1 MNVAIK
7 GVVPA
12 EKFDVI
18 DLLCLLNDQPPEMGE
33 GRGGVPKFTREDVAA
48 SLAGL
53 PDHVTRYAYLLAG
66 NLHIERVQEI
76 IYPVADDEFEDD
88 DTEREAPK
96 RKRKEREK
104 PVVLNTRV
112 LIKDADFFRVRNVV
126 RVFINEVLKTDKKRP
141 KVGELDIM
149 AKGLAQCALKMR
161 LYRNHYTLE
170 NEIVMAGF
178 SMAKNNYAKTWQV
191 YRVLATSELMLWE
204 DQIRLKL
211 KQLFDC
217 STA

>member
-1 MNVAIK
+1 MSVAIK
-7 GVVPA
+7 GVVQQ

-18 DLLCLLNDQPPEMGE
+18 DMLCLLNDQPPEMGK
-33 GRGGVPKFTREDVAA
+33 GRGGAPKFTKEDVAA
-48 SLAGL
+48 SLVGL
-53 PDHVTRYAYLLAG
+53 PDHVVRYAYLLAG

-76 IYPVADDEFEDD
+76 IYPVADDEFEHESGRD
-88 DTEREAPK
+88 APR
-96 RKRKEREK
+96 RKRKECEK
-104 PVVLNTRV
+104 PIILNTRV

-126 RVFINEVLKTDKKRP
+126 RAFINDVLKTDKKRP

-170 NEIVMAGF
+170 NEIIMAGF
-178 SMAKNNYAKTWQV
+178 SMAKQSYQSGWQK
-191 YRVLATSELMLWE
+191 YRALATSELMLWE

-217 STA
+217 

>member
-7 GVVPA
+7 GVVPEA
-12 EKFDVI
+12 KFDVI
-18 DLLCLLNDQPPEMGE
+18 DLLCLLNDQPPEMGK
-33 GRGGVPKFTREDVAA
+33 GRGGRPKYTKADVLEAMV
-48 SLAGL
+48 GL
-53 PDHVTRYAYLLAG
+53 PDHIVRYAYLLAG

-88 DTEREAPK
+88 AEREAPK

-178 SMAKNNYAKTWQV
+178 SMAKQSYQAGWQK
-191 YRVLATSELMLWE
+191 YRALATSELMLWE

>member
-1 MNVAIK
+1 MSVAIK
-7 GVVPA
+7 GVVQE

-18 DLLCLLNDQPPEMGE
+18 DMLALLNDQPPEMGK
-33 GRGGVPKFTREDVAA
+33 GRGGRPKYTKADVLE
-48 SLAGL
+48 SMVGL
-53 PDHVTRYAYLLAG
+53 PDHIVRYAYLLAG

-88 DTEREAPK
+88 AGREAPK

-112 LIKDADFFRVRNVV
+112 LIKDADFYRVRNVV

-141 KVGELDIM
+141 KVGELDMM